1 MQIFR
6 EIKPLRAFLVEKWR
20 AGQSPGFVPTMG
32 ALHQGHL
39 TLIAASRASH
49 PFTVC
54 SVFVNPTQF
63 NNAEDFA
70 KYPRNIER
78 DIVLLEQA
86 GCDVLFCPDEA
97 EMRPDS
103 HFLNF
108 DFGHLDKVMEGK
120 YRPGHFS
127 GVAQVVSKLFHIVEP
142 DTAYFGQKDWQQFV
156 IIRTLV
162 NELKFNVKLQAVET
176 VREPD
181 GLALSSRNERLSEGQ
196 RKEATALA
204 RNLKKAREQLLHGN
218 SVEDVKKSMVDT
230 FNQIEVVQLEY
241 FEIVNAE
248 NLTPI
253 ETVADADRA
262 ILCMAAYAGGVRLI
276 DNMFV

>member
-6 EIKPLRAFLVEKWR
+6 EIKPLRAFLIEKGL
-20 AGQSPGFVPTMG
+20 AKEYPGFVPTMG
-32 ALHQGHL
+32 ALHAGHL
-39 TLIAASRASH
+39 TLIKTSKANH

-78 DIVLLEQA
+78 DINLLEQA

-103 HFLNF
+103 QFLNF

-120 YRPGHFS
+120 FRPGHFS

-162 NELKFNVKLQAVET
+162 NELKFNVNLHAVET

-181 GLALSSRNERLSEGQ
+181 GLAMSSRNERLSEVQ
-196 RKEATALA
+196 RKEATTLS
-204 RNLKKAREQLLHGN
+204 RNLKKARELLLSGK

-230 FNQIEVVQLEY
+230 FNQIESVQLEY

-253 ETVADADRA
+253 KTVADADRA
-262 ILCMAAYAGGVRLI
+262 ILCMAAYVGGVRLI

>member
-20 AGQSPGFVPTMG
+20 AGQKPGFVPTMG
-32 ALHQGHL
+32 ALHRGHL
-39 TLIAASRASH
+39 ELVAASRANH

-78 DIVLLEQA
+78 DIDLLKQE

-103 HFLNF
+103 QFLNF

-120 YRPGHFS
+120 FRPGHFS

-156 IIRTLV
+156 IICTLV
-162 NELKFNVKLQAVET
+162 NELKFNVKLKAVET

-181 GLALSSRNERLSEGQ
+181 GLAMSSRNERLSEVQ
-196 RKEATALA
+196 RKEATLLSKCL
-204 RNLKKAREQLLHGN
+204 NEAREQLLHGK
-218 SVEDVKKSMVDT
+218 SVEDVKKSVTNT
-230 FNQIEVVQLEY
+230 FNQNEALQLEY
-241 FEIVNAE
+241 FEMVNAE

-253 ETVADADRA
+253 KSVGDADRA
-262 ILCMAAYAGGVRLI
+262 ILCMAAYVGGVRLI

>member
-20 AGQSPGFVPTMG
+20 AGQRPGFVPTMG

-39 TLIAASRASH
+39 TLIATSRANH

-54 SVFVNPTQF
+54 SVFVNPSQF

-70 KYPRNIER
+70 KYPRNVER
-78 DIVLLEQA
+78 DIDLLEQA

-97 EMRPDS
+97 EMRS
-103 HFLNF
+103 GNQYLTF

-120 YRPGHFS
+120 FRPGHFS

-162 NELKFNVKLQAVET
+162 NELKFNVKLHAVET

-181 GLALSSRNERLSEGQ
+181 GLAMSSRNERLAEVQ
-196 RKEATALA
+196 RKEATALS
-204 RNLKKAREQLLHGN
+204 RNLKEARGQLLRGK
-218 SVEDVKKSMVDT
+218 SVEDVKKSIVDM
-230 FNQIEVVQLEY
+230 FNQIESVQLEY

-253 ETVADADRA
+253 KTVADADRA
-262 ILCMAAYAGGVRLI
+262 ILCMAAYVGGVRLI

>member
-20 AGQSPGFVPTMG
+20 AGQKLGFVPTMG

-39 TLIAASRASH
+39 TLIAASRAGH

-70 KYPRNIER
+70 RYPRNLER
-78 DIVLLEQA
+78 DVEMLERA
-86 GCDVLFCPDEA
+86 GCDVLFCPEEA
-97 EMRPDS
+97 EMHSDS
-103 HFLNF
+103 QYLKF

-120 YRPGHFS
+120 FRPGHFS
-127 GVAQVVSKLFHIVEP
+127 GVAQVVSKLFHIVQP

-181 GLALSSRNERLSEGQ
+181 GLAMSSRNERLLEAH
-196 RKEATALA
+196 RKEATVLS
-204 RNLKKAREQLLHGN
+204 RCLKDAREQLLHGK
-218 SVEDVKKSMVDT
+218 SVEDVKKNVLDS
-230 FNQIEVVQLEY
+230 FNQSEAVKLEY
-241 FEIVNAE
+241 FEVVNTE

-253 ETVADADRA
+253 KSVGDADRA
-262 ILCMAAYAGGVRLI
+262 ILCMAAYVGGVRLI